1 MTFSA
6 NIVRLI
12 AVAGALALVAPEAVA
27 LPVPRPPMPSKPGVQ
42 QPGQPAKPKGRSNKN
57 KNSKPQNPL
66 ETAVKDLE
74 AAEKDI
80 DGKNFSDASSMTK
93 SAEQIVDQQAKAAK
107 GKDGKGGNKDRAD
120 ALGAILKDIKEAQKQ
135 IAARKSA
142 DATTALQGAVAGL
155 ETLIGGKGKGKK
167 KN

>member
-1 MTFSA
+1 MSFSA
-6 NIVRLI
+6 NILRLI
-12 AVAGALALVAPEAVA
+12 AVAGSLALVAPEALA
-27 LPVPRPPMPSKPGVQ
+27 LPVPRPPMPPKPGVQ
-42 QPGQPAKPKGRSNKN
+42 QPGQPAKPRGRSNKN
-57 KNSKPQNPL
+57 KNTKPQNPL

-80 DGKNFSDASSMTK
+80 DGKNLSAASTK
-93 SAEQIVDQQAKAAK
+93 TRAAEQIVDQQAKAAK
-107 GKDGKGGNKDRAD
+107 GKDGNKDRAD
-120 ALGAILKDIKEAQKQ
+120 ALGAILKDIKEAEKQ

-155 ETLIGGKGKGKK
+155 ETLIGGKGKAKK